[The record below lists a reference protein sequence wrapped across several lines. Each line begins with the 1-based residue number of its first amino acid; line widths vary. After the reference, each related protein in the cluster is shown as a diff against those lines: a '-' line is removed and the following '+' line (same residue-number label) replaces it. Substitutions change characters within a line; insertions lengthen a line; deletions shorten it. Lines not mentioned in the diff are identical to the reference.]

1 MSRKTIDENNE
12 LMTTQPFNVAFGKH
26 EVSSIEDNILT
37 TIGGTLQNQT
47 TNKASISHDLLNVA
61 YIKVTCNEIEK
72 KNDKRRVLNKI

>member
-1 MSRKTIDENNE
+1 MDENNE

-26 EVSSIEDNILT
+26 KVSSIEEKILT

-47 TNKASISHDLLNVA
+47 TNKAGIFHDLLNVA
-61 YIKVTCNEIEK
+61 YIKVNCNEIGK

>member
-1 MSRKTIDENNE
+1 MDENNE

-26 EVSSIEDNILT
+26 KVSSIEEKILT

-47 TNKASISHDLLNVA
+47 TNKTSTSHDLLNVA
-61 YIKVTCNEIEK
+61 YIKVNCNEIGK

>member
-1 MSRKTIDENNE
+1 MYENNE

-26 EVSSIEDNILT
+26 KVSSIEEKILT

-47 TNKASISHDLLNVA
+47 TNKAGISHDLQNIA
-61 YIKVTCNEIEK
+61 YIKVNCNEIGK